1 MKNLVIGPTIG
12 DNKCKNAI
20 TEQWKHL
27 IKIWND
33 KPKATFGIERLFLL
47 FLVSIQFLMPSL
59 YIRYLSG
66 LRGMIC
72 RKIAIE
78 IYTILK
84 VALPIILLSV
94 SIKNNYL
101 LALTIYLG
109 IETVVYVNG
118 ILFLQGLYSK
128 PISYKRSVLLGMINY
143 FEIILD
149 FAFIYYASGS
159 LECVHT
165 NLDYFYFSVVTS
177 ATVGFGDFT
186 PILPEDKIIV
196 ISQILISLFFT
207 LMLLAFFM
215 QNFNESNTWKV
226 KNKQD
231 NKEKNK

>member
-1 MKNLVIGPTIG
+1 MKNLFIGPTIG
-12 DNKCKNAI
+12 NNKCNNAI
-20 TEQWKHL
+20 TGQWEHV
-27 IKIWND
+27 IKIWKD

-47 FLVSIQFLMPSL
+47 FLVSIQFIMPSL

-66 LRGMIC
+66 LKGMIC
-72 RKIAIE
+72 RKITVE

-84 VALPIILLSV
+84 VALPIILLSA

-101 LALTIYLG
+101 LALIIYFG
-109 IETVVYVNG
+109 IETVIYVNG

-128 PISYKRSVLLGMINY
+128 PISYKRSVLLDMVNY

-149 FAFIYYASGS
+149 FAYIYYAFGS
-159 LECVHT
+159 LKGVHT
-165 NLDYFYFSVVTS
+165 NIDYLYFSVVTS
-177 ATVGFGDFT
+177 ATVGFGDFI

-215 QNFNESNTWKV
+215 QNFNENNTWKTK
-226 KNKQD
+226 KNKTRI
-231 NKEKNK
+231 KNK